1 MERGKEMKIKIERK
15 SPYTH
20 QIFELENQVIIAESH
35 WTTGSEVWCTVQFG
49 NNLADCVR
57 TPIEGTLEI
66 SAI

>member
-1 MERGKEMKIKIERK
+1 MERGEKMKIKIERK

-20 QIFELENQVIIAESH
+20 QIFEIENQILIAETHHSQ
-35 WTTGSEVWCTVQFG
+35 SEIWCAVEAR
-49 NNLADCVR
+49 NLLVFR